1 MYYFIWKLEL
11 VSNILWMIVGNVSNN
26 FPIDNME
33 KTGLYVHVFD
43 FLVDYDSIDVD
54 NILHI
59 DK

>member
-1 MYYFIWKLEL
+1 
-11 VSNILWMIVGNVSNN
+11 MIVGNASNN

-33 KTGLYVHVFD
+33 KTGLYLHVFD